1 MIEGS
6 FYEPELLKTKLPEY
20 YEVESVLETRKV
32 GKKKE
37 YLVKFVGWP
46 KKFNTFVKEEDM
58 YDIPTK

>member
-32 GKKKE
+32 GKKKQS
-37 YLVKFVGWP
+37 FVGRRS
-46 KKFNTFVKEEDM
+46 F
-58 YDIPTK
+58 